1 MSYHLILHLVME
13 EISND
18 VGINSLI
25 DMGKKEAVE
34 KRGNARFLIIN
45 PLGSMV
51 LKELLDLEDTIELPK
66 FYKGLEVVYTIDQY
80 EEVARVY

>member
-1 MSYHLILHLVME
+1 ME

-18 VGINSLI
+18 VGINCLI
-25 DMGKKEAVE
+25 DMGKKEAIE
-34 KRGNARFLIIN
+34 ERGNARFLIIS

-51 LKELLDLEDTIELPK
+51 LKELLNLEDTIELPK
-66 FYKGLEVVYTIDQY
+66 FYKGLEVVYTIDQH

>member
-1 MSYHLILHLVME
+1 ME
-13 EISND
+13 EISKNT
-18 VGINSLI
+18 GIDSLI
-25 DMGKKEAVE
+25 QMGKEEAIE
-34 KRGNARFLIIN
+34 KRGNAKFLIIN

-51 LKELLDLEDTIELPK
+51 LKEILALEDTMELPK

>member
-1 MSYHLILHLVME
+1 ME

>member
-1 MSYHLILHLVME
+1 ME
-13 EISND
+13 EISKD